1 MNKTVGNIVNKTL
14 TKDYLGNEIFKQLGE
29 SDCIYFSEVTKNMM
43 TSYKSSQEPQLA
55 FDLWKNLII
64 DAICIL
70 KINDYREKLYEDS
83 KDIKQLTNSFDK
95 IRKASSF
102 GIHEI
107 ANYFEDFIQF
117 EKVLYGTDEHYRDHV
132 DHVLQV
138 WAMGISLIS
147 HNNLLANDNY
157 QLCKDDFHFQLD
169 VPVVDFQEDIAFEKI
184 SQSELWSMWTII
196 ALCHDLG
203 YPIEKTAKINL
214 QAKKIISHFG
224 NMNFSELN
232 YSFDIFNTFLVDK
245 FLNVISSKA
254 VFSESGEKH
263 TMIQTK
269 YRDKFSKSL
278 EDYKHGIFS
287 SLLLYKNLT
296 FFLETDYFVSKSQLD
311 KEDIRQF
318 FIRKEILRSIASHT
332 CPKVYHINLN
342 TLSFLLI
349 LCDELQ
355 EWNRPNF
362 NEFRFKTDG
371 KEPEVQL
378 KEYDMSW
385 QQKIHIHFKYG
396 FEFSDLDKKYLVKSR
411 FKNICCLLRTAKDDK
426 NRKIDFK
433 WDIVTK
439 NEDFSFSFNSN
450 KNSFEQLS
458 VVRKIK
464 RANGTIEKEE
474 EYELYD

>member
-1 MNKTVGNIVNKTL
+1 MKMNKTIGDVVNNTLGKDFLGNIV
-14 TKDYLGNEIFKQLGE
+14 FKQLGD
-29 SDCIYFSEVTKNMM
+29 SDCIYFSEITKDLMK
-43 TSYKSSQEPQLA
+43 SYKSTKDSQIA
-55 FDLWKNLII
+55 FDLWRNLII

-70 KINDYREKLYEDS
+70 KINDFREKLYFDS
-83 KDIKQLTNSFDK
+83 KNTDNFAPHFNK
-95 IRKASSF
+95 IRKSSSY

-107 ANYFEDFIQF
+107 ANYFEDFISF
-117 EKVLYGTDEHYRDHV
+117 EKVLYGNDEHYRDHV

-138 WAMGISLIS
+138 WAMGISLLY
-147 HNNLLANDNY
+147 HNNLMMNDKY
-157 QLCKDDFHFQLD
+157 QLCNYDFHFEISSD
-169 VPVVDFQEDIAFEKI
+169 DFENDKAFEII
-184 SQSELWSMWTII
+184 SKSELWSMWTII
-196 ALCHDLG
+196 SLCHDLG

-254 VFSESGEKH
+254 VFSESGDMH

-296 FFLETDYFVSKSQLD
+296 FFLETDYFVSKSHLE
-311 KEDIRQF
+311 KEDVRQF

-349 LCDELQ
+349 ICDELQ

-362 NEFRFKTDG
+362 NEFRFKTEG
-371 KEPEVQL
+371 KEPEVEL
-378 KEYDMSW
+378 KEFEMSN
-385 QQKIHIHFKYG
+385 QQKIHIQFKYG
-396 FEFSDLDKKYLVKSR
+396 FKFTDFDIRNLIVNR
-411 FKNICCLLRTAKDDK
+411 FKNICQLLRTAKDDM
-426 NRKIDFK
+426 NRKIDFR
-433 WDIVTK
+433 WDIITS
-439 NEDFSFSFNSN
+439 NEDFSFNFNSN

>member
-1 MNKTVGNIVNKTL
+1 MNKTVGYIKGRTL
-14 TKDYLGNEIFKQLGE
+14 SKEYLGNEVFKQLGE
-29 SDCIYFSEVTKNMM
+29 SDCIYFSRETRSQLSRY
-43 TSYKSSQEPQLA
+43 TSTQDPQLA
-55 FDLWKNLII
+55 FDLWKNLLI
-64 DAICIL
+64 DSVCIL

-83 KDIKQLTNSFDK
+83 KDIGKLSTSFDK

-102 GIHEI
+102 GIDEI
-107 ANYFEDFIQF
+107 TSYFRDFIEF

-147 HNNLLANDNY
+147 HNDLLMNDKY
-157 QLCKDDFHFQLD
+157 QLNKADFHFQINGD
-169 VPVVDFQEDIAFEKI
+169 EVQNDEVFEEL

-214 QAKKIISHFG
+214 QAKRIISHFG

-254 VFSESGEKH
+254 VFSESGDMH

-296 FFLETDYFVSKSQLD
+296 FFLETDYFVSKSHLE

-349 LCDELQ
+349 ICDELQ

-362 NEFRFKTDG
+362 NEFKFRTEG
-371 KEPEVQL
+371 KEPEVEL
-378 KEYDMSW
+378 KEFEMSS
-385 QQKIHIHFKYG
+385 QQKIHILFKYG
-396 FEFSDLDKKYLVKSR
+396 FKFSDIDIKYLVKAR

-433 WDIVTK
+433 WDIETT
-439 NEDFSFSFNSN
+439 NEYFSFSFNSN

>member
-1 MNKTVGNIVNKTL
+1 MNNTVGYIKGRTL
-14 TKDYLGNEIFKQLGE
+14 SKEHIGNEVFKQLGE
-29 SDCIYFSEVTKNMM
+29 SDYIYFSKETRSQLLSY
-43 TSYKSSQEPQLA
+43 TSSEDPKLA
-55 FDLWKNLII
+55 FDLWKNLLI
-64 DAICIL
+64 DAVCIL

-83 KDIKQLTNSFDK
+83 KNLDTLSVNFDK

-102 GIHEI
+102 GVDEI

-138 WAMGISLIS
+138 WAIGISLIS
-147 HNNLLANDNY
+147 HNNLLMNDKYELTKTN
-157 QLCKDDFHFQLD
+157 FHFQITEETEHD
-169 VPVVDFQEDIAFEKI
+169 DNKFEKI
-184 SQSELWSMWTII
+184 TQSELWSMWTII

-203 YPIEKTAKINL
+203 YPIEKTAKINI

-254 VFSESGEKH
+254 VFSESGDMH
-263 TMIQTK
+263 TIIQTK

-296 FFLETDYFVSKSQLD
+296 FFLETDYFVSKSHLE

-349 LCDELQ
+349 ICDELQ

-362 NEFRFKTDG
+362 NEFRFKTEG
-371 KEPEVQL
+371 KEPKVEL
-378 KEYDMSW
+378 KEFEMSN
-385 QQKIHIHFKYG
+385 QQKIHIQFIYG
-396 FEFSDLDKKYLVKSR
+396 FKFSDVDVKYLVKNR

-426 NRKIDFK
+426 QRKIDFK
-433 WDIVTK
+433 WDIITK
-439 NEDFSFSFNSN
+439 NTDFSFSFNSN

-458 VVRKIK
+458 VIK
-464 RANGTIEKEE
+464 KTKRGNGTVKKE